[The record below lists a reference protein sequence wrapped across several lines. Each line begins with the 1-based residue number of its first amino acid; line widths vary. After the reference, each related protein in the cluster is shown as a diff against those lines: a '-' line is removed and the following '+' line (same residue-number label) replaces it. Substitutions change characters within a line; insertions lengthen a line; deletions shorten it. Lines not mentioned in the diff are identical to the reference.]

1 MSARYTIMMV
11 RDRSSRVRRIR
22 LSKSTI
28 WTVVSFAL
36 FVLCGVVVAGIHY
49 YSVVEKVSE
58 NRGLRSQNLEL
69 RNRLVGLHEKVASI
83 QAVID
88 RVQRFDTKLR
98 IITQL
103 HDPERHLAM
112 GPVGSA
118 TEGDG
123 AQGEFGTPAMVQAI
137 GKNPHLAV
145 NLLGKQLDELASE
158 AEEREGNIRELET
171 YLRGQ
176 RARLSSTP
184 SIWPTH
190 GWVTSDFG
198 TRIDP
203 YTKKRSMHRGIDIA
217 NQPGIP
223 VTAPAKGVVT
233 FASSNGGFGNM
244 LVLDHGY
251 GIRTRYGHLSQ
262 FKAHIGDHVERG
274 EIVGNIGNTGR
285 STGPHLH
292 YEVEVNGVCENP
304 KNYMLDD

>member
-11 RDRSSRVRRIR
+11 RDRSSRVSRIR
-22 LSKSTI
+22 VSKSTLWI
-28 WTVVSFAL
+28 VAGSLFLLLCAVVVSA
-36 FVLCGVVVAGIHY
+36 IHY
-49 YSVVEKVSE
+49 YSVVEKISE
-58 NRGLRSQNLEL
+58 NSQLRAQNLEL
-69 RNRLVGLHEKVASI
+69 RNKLVGLHEKVANI
-83 QAVID
+83 QTVID

-112 GPVGSA
+112 GPVDSPDKGEG
-118 TEGDG
+118 TEG
-123 AQGEFGTPAMVQAI
+123 AFGTPAMLQAI

-145 NLLGKQLDELASE
+145 NLIGKQLDELATE
-158 AEEREGNIRELET
+158 AEEREGSIRELET

-176 RARLSSTP
+176 RARLGSTP

-190 GWVTSDFG
+190 GWVTSGFG

-203 YTKKRSMHRGIDIA
+203 YTSKRAMHLGIDIA

-223 VTAPAKGVVT
+223 VMATAKGVVT
-233 FASSNGGFGNM
+233 YASSSGGYGNM
-244 LVLDHGY
+244 LVIDHGY

-262 FKAHIGDHVERG
+262 FKVHVGDHVERG